1 MAAAATY
8 VPITTQTLG
17 SAASTITFS
26 SIPQTYTDL
35 RLVFW
40 TLGSAGADCML
51 NLNSDTGTNYS
62 FTEVLGSGSGV
73 NSYRFSSKTFMYIDY
88 YGYDTT
94 NPLFSSVDFLNY
106 SNTTTY
112 KSILVTGGDT
122 RVGLNVGLWRSTSA
136 ISTILLTSSGANFAA
151 GATATLYGILAA

>member
-1 MAAAATY
+1 MAVQFTY
-8 VPITTQTLG
+8 VPIATQTLG

-35 RLVFW
+35 RLVLW

-62 FTEVLGSGSGV
+62 FTQLLGSGSAAS
-73 NSYRFSSKTFMYIDY
+73 SYRTSSRTFAYIDY

-94 NPLFSSVDFLNY
+94 NPLLSSVDFLNY

-112 KSILVTGGDT
+112 KSFLATGGDT
-122 RVGLNVGLWRSTSA
+122 RVGSSIGLWRSTSA

-151 GATATLYGILAA
+151 GATFTLYGLAAA